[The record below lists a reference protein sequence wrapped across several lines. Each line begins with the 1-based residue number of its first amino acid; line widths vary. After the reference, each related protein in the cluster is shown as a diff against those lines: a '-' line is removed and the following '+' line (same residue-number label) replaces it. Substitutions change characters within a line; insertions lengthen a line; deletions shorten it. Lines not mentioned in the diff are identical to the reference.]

1 MKEIFAHG
9 DEFSLAIFVVLG
21 DGIKLTVILSLSYE
35 ESGRVLIWDFQHD
48 SYVSVS
54 CQFGLLDYYW
64 IPSSTWWAF
73 LMVDCCAFSLGS
85 SPLSE
90 ISRMSSLLDL
100 PLPCEWET

>member
-1 MKEIFAHG
+1 MFAHHG

-35 ESGRVLIWDFQHD
+35 EPGRVLIWDFQHD

-54 CQFGLLDYYW
+54 CQLGLLDYYW

-73 LMVDCCAFSLGS
+73 LMVDCVLARELTPLGGLTHEFSARLAS
-85 SPLSE
+85 TL
-90 ISRMSSLLDL
+90 
-100 PLPCEWET
+100 